1 MVCLLKLSLSYFYNY
16 QLKDWSQKEK
26 QQWGLLDYKLEMKT
40 IAFFSFFLSCYPF
53 SFKQNIP
60 LFLTPG
66 TTLGKWLQV
75 LNRRDW
81 GGGGMSHSCRKQG
94 DSNPAKPEGK
104 GRFFYFAKSRHLTC
118 V

>member
-81 GGGGMSHSCRKQG
+81 GGGYESLLQKAG
-94 DSNPAKPEGK
+94 
-104 GRFFYFAKSRHLTC
+104 
-118 V
+118 